1 VVGGALPDA
10 DVDVARKKRFR
21 YDGEPPSHLSVQPP
35 REGAPAMKLGSN
47 TGMMLLGIWLIVT
60 GLQFFLN
67 IKFDAMPTIMATLAV
82 AAGVL
87 LLMNK

>member
-1 VVGGALPDA
+1 
-10 DVDVARKKRFR
+10 
-21 YDGEPPSHLSVQPP
+21 
-35 REGAPAMKLGSN
+35 MKLGSN
-47 TGMMLLGIWLIVT
+47 TGMMLLAIWLIVT

-67 IKFDAMPTIMATLAV
+67 IKFDAMPTIMAALAV